1 LANPKSNP
9 YTTGH
14 ITKKRSTSSQFPTYC
29 CKQPETWPTSR
40 QTATSNKE
48 SESKH
53 ADNYGNKHR
62 NSKIASL
69 LRIPRRS
76 QQALMLTL
84 LSELKP
90 CKLTNI
96 HEETQDV
103 SGWTTQ
109 NRANE
114 TLLCKRYFIILRE
127 CFRSLY
133 LSHPK
138 SDTSY
143 ESRSDFENSKEAMGI
158 RN

>member
-1 LANPKSNP
+1 VANPKSNP

-14 ITKKRSTSSQFPTYC
+14 ITKKHSTSSQFPTYC
-29 CKQPETWPTSR
+29 CKQPETWPTPR

-62 NSKIASL
+62 NSKIESL

-84 LSELKP
+84 LLLSEFKH

-96 HEETQDV
+96 HEEIQDV

-109 NRANE
+109 NKTNE
-114 TLLCKRYFIILRE
+114 TLLCKRCFITLRE
-127 CFRSLY
+127 YFGSLY

-143 ESRSDFENSKEAMGI
+143 ESRSDFENSKGV
-158 RN
+158 